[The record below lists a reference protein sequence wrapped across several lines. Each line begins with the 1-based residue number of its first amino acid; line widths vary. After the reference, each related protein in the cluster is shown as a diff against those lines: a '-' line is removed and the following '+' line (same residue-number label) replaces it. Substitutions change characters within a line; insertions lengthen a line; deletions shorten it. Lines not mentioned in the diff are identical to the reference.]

1 MAGLLVEPREQAGER
16 YVAGKTAG
24 SGEGEG
30 QDREYYLLGWP

>member
-16 YVAGKTAG
+16 YVAGKTAD